1 MPLMRR
7 VHAVYSFIRRVYARF
22 LVARRVHTISFVSR
36 RVHAMLSYKA
46 GADEIICPGAT
57 TCGVE
62 L

>member
-1 MPLMRR
+1 MPLMRP

-22 LVARRVHTISFVSR
+22 LVAR

-57 TCGVE
+57 TRGVE